1 LLDTGARPQVATY
14 ARADAV
20 DIRIWSHAGADDA
33 TAVGAG
39 SGAGAGDAAAL
50 VAATEAR
57 VLELVG
63 EYLWARGETT
73 WPEAVADAL
82 DSKGWSV
89 SIVEVA
95 TRGAVVGLLGE
106 GLGDRLAFA
115 ESLIERPAPHAGHR
129 ATLEDLAERVRE
141 LGSSEVGVAA
151 EARERGGDT
160 AVTVAVVTPDG
171 SHRETRVVFLAGPL
185 GRARAAI
192 ATAAILL
199 KRLQDPAPR

>member
-1 LLDTGARPQVATY
+1 
-14 ARADAV
+14 
-20 DIRIWSHAGADDA
+20 
-33 TAVGAG
+33 
-39 SGAGAGDAAAL
+39 
-50 VAATEAR
+50 

-63 EYLWARGETT
+63 EYLWAHGETT
-73 WPEAVADAL
+73 WPQAVAEAL
-82 DSKGWSV
+82 DARGWRV

-106 GLGDRLAFA
+106 GLEERLAFA
-115 ESLIERPAPHAGHR
+115 ESLTERPAPHDGHR
-129 ATLEDLAERVRE
+129 ATLEHLAERVRE
-141 LGSSEVGVAA
+141 LGISEVGVAA

-185 GRARAAI
+185 GRGRAAI

-199 KRLQDPAPR
+199 KRLRDGPPR